1 MPGPLSGPRKPHL
14 NSKGGGGKGGEMTPT
29 LYAHINKRKK
39 KKLQGGGSSLLWPV
53 CKEIPAPTASPIIRS
68 ICYKFKIGEGKNQVN
83 SNNNNNKT
91 NTKQHFF

>member
-39 KKLQGGGSSLLWPV
+39 KKLQGGGLLPSLACMQGNSSSY
-53 CKEIPAPTASPIIRS
+53 CIA
-68 ICYKFKIGEGKNQVN
+68 Y
-83 SNNNNNKT
+83 
-91 NTKQHFF
+91 NTLNMLQI